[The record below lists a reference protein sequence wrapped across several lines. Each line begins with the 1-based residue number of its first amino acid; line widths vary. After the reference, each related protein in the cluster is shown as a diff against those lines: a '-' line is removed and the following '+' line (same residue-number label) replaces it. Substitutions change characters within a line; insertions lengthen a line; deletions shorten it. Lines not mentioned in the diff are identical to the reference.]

1 MRSFTKDIE
10 FINPSVK
17 GTGNGS
23 KVDVP
28 YGTQF
33 RKTGNEKEL
42 KPNAK
47 YKTKEGY
54 TYETNNFGRIDS
66 FEEKAYYYSL
76 EPRDAL
82 AFDLLNLRKIYIEDN
97 VYKEILPNL
106 REYAR
111 QAREDYYKKE
121 LKKE

>member
-1 MRSFTKDIE
+1 M
-10 FINPSVK
+10 
-17 GTGNGS
+17 
-23 KVDVP
+23 
-28 YGTQF
+28 YGIC
-33 RKTGNEKEL
+33 G
-42 KPNAK
+42 
-47 YKTKEGY
+47 GY

-111 QAREDYYKKE
+111 QVREDHYKKN
-121 LKKE
+121 

>member
-1 MRSFTKDIE
+1 M
-10 FINPSVK
+10 
-17 GTGNGS
+17 
-23 KVDVP
+23 
-28 YGTQF
+28 
-33 RKTGNEKEL
+33 
-42 KPNAK
+42 K

-66 FEEKAYYYSL
+66 VEEKAYYYSL

-106 REYAR
+106 TEYAR

>member
-1 MRSFTKDIE
+1 MAMNVE
-10 FINPSVK
+10 QP
-17 GTGNGS
+17 
-23 KVDVP
+23 
-28 YGTQF
+28 
-33 RKTGNEKEL
+33 KTGGRHRRTE
-42 KPNAK
+42 A
-47 YKTKEGY
+47 YGRDM
-54 TYETNNFGRIDS
+54 TN
-66 FEEKAYYYSL
+66 EEKAYYYSL

-111 QAREDYYKKE
+111 QVREDYYKKE